1 MDGDRDCTST
11 VKQGGFEQFLIVFST
26 KMKRKQ
32 NIRGAFLTMIFLERL
47 VLIGCNSF
55 LLILVL
61 KVGRN
66 SWKLFHFVMMR
77 CTTLYE
83 LHLKIFSLP
92 ARRLVPM
99 FSEQQGKKEFWQST
113 SQPHPQELIK
123 CLRACGIK
131 KYILDACSF
140 PLDWFKW
147 FKGNH
152 DSTEELSCVR
162 WHENFYLP

>member
-1 MDGDRDCTST
+1 MVIVIVQQQSNRVVLSSFSSFS
-11 VKQGGFEQFLIVFST
+11 VQKWKESWNVGGAS
-26 KMKRKQ
+26 
-32 NIRGAFLTMIFLERL
+32 LTMMFLERL

-92 ARRLVPM
+92 AWRLVPM

-123 CLRACGIK
+123 CSRACGMK
-131 KYILDACSF
+131 KYILTGLVQGKSWRHCPRSCLVFASLRTFTCLS
-140 PLDWFKW
+140 LWE
-147 FKGNH
+147 
-152 DSTEELSCVR
+152 TE
-162 WHENFYLP
+162 